1 MKQKQEVT
9 VTKESSTGRN
19 EGFHDNKRNLDMT
32 RAGFVKRIEKG
43 EYPNYHVRKVNQ
55 IKTPASNP
63 DKSKQNNLG

>member
-1 MKQKQEVT
+1 
-9 VTKESSTGRN
+9 
-19 EGFHDNKRNLDMT
+19 MT